1 MQIFSLGP
9 VPALAVAIA
18 TALVAGCVS
27 TASDGRYQTN
37 PRGGWDNFRDRFAES
52 RNSDRLASPADFLEY
67 GQARR
72 LELRNRDFTHFHI
85 RP

>member
-1 MQIFSLGP
+1 MKIFSLGP

-37 PRGGWDNFRDRFAES
+37 PRGGWDNFRAEKPIV
-52 RNSDRLASPADFLEY
+52 AP
-67 GQARR
+67 GQASVA
-72 LELRNRDFTHFHI
+72 
-85 RP
+85 